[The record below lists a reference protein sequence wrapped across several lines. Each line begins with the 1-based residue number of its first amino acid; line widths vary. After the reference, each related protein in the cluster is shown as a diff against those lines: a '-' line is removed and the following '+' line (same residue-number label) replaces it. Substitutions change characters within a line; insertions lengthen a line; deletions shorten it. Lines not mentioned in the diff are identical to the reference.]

1 MCNGGK
7 SYMVEIDSGAFLRNR
22 RYVKAA
28 CSRINLEVETG
39 EGEGPQGGSDEHA
52 GKGWEEEE
60 AKHVRLKLPAKKK
73 EMKMV
78 ENWSENHLAL
88 QDYFIHFLSRCEWV
102 HWNIYL

>member
-52 GKGWEEEE
+52 GKG
-60 AKHVRLKLPAKKK
+60 
-73 EMKMV
+73 
-78 ENWSENHLAL
+78 
-88 QDYFIHFLSRCEWV
+88 
-102 HWNIYL
+102 

>member
-28 CSRINLEVETG
+28 CSRVKLEVETG
-39 EGEGPQGGSDEHA
+39 EGLQDRSDEHA
-52 GKGWEEEE
+52 GEGWEEEE
-60 AKHVRLKLPAKKK
+60 AKHVRFKLPAKKK
-73 EMKMV
+73 EKKLV
-78 ENWSENHLAL
+78 KNWSENPLAL